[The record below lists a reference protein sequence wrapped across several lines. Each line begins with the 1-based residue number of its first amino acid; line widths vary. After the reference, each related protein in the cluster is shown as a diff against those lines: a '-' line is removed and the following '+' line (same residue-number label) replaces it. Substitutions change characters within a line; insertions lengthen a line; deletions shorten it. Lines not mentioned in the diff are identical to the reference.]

1 MTSHVSNKELI
12 NTLNQALY
20 NHEPE
25 QFVHLLNETI
35 SPDAQINMCFPFETI
50 HGPKE
55 YYRKVFTPLIQAIPD
70 LEKRAYILM
79 ANEANGAEWVGTG
92 GYYTGTFEQSW
103 LGIPPTGKQVSM
115 RFHEFYRIQE
125 GKVVE
130 IQALLDIPE
139 LMIQAESWPMS
150 PSLGREWHVPSPAT
164 HDGVMLGQADKG
176 LTQEAFD
183 VVNNMLHGLLK
194 HAEGGAKAMG
204 LESYWHPRCS
214 WYGPSTIGTARG
226 IQGFRKHHQIPFLN
240 AMPDRTTIWENGVLF
255 AENNYVAFTAWP
267 GMSMSLSGDGW
278 LGIAPSG
285 KEITMRSLD
294 FWRCEGS
301 LIRENWVLVDIL
313 DAYNQLGVDVFARMR
328 ELNQS
333 RFPHLYH

>member
-1 MTSHVSNKELI
+1 MTMYSSNKALI
-12 NTLNQALY
+12 NTLNNALY
-20 NHEPE
+20 NGQPE
-25 QFVHLLNETI
+25 KFSTLLHDTLSQDASVH
-35 SPDAQINMCFPFETI
+35 MCFPFETLQ
-50 HGPKE
+50 GPQE
-55 YYRKVFTPLIQAIPD
+55 YYTKAFEPLFNAIPD
-70 LEKRAYILM
+70 LEKRTYILM
-79 ANEANGAEWVGTG
+79 ANEANGDEWVGAG
-92 GYYTGTFEQSW
+92 GYYTGTFEKPW
-103 LGIPPTGKQVSM
+103 LDIPPTGKQVSM
-115 RFHEFYRIQE
+115 RFHEFYRVKD

-130 IQALLDIPE
+130 VQALWDIPE
-139 LMIQAESWPMS
+139 LMIQAQSWPLS
-150 PSLGREWHVPSPAT
+150 PSLGREWHVPAPAT
-164 HDGVMLGQADKG
+164 QDGLMFGDTDQS
-176 LTQEAFD
+176 LTQETFH

-204 LESYWHPRCS
+204 LESYWHPHCS

-267 GMSMSLSGDGW
+267 GMSMTLSGDGW
-278 LGIAPSG
+278 LGIAPSD

-294 FWRCEGS
+294 FWRCEGP

-313 DAYNQLGVDVFARMR
+313 DVYNQLGVDVFARMR

-333 RFPHLYH
+333 RFGHYFQ